1 MSGKKIKHPVFCGKL
16 LFSIIIVMFY
26 LIGRKLPLYG
36 INVSIYANQSIDAQ
50 VLLMQMISGDFYRSS
65 VFALGI
71 SPYILS
77 LLIIQAILAFVSS
90 EKRRRISPIKIHRI
104 QMCMMLMMAAMQAV
118 FHLKDLNFVAASGWE
133 RTFSETVAVI
143 EMITGA
149 FVILWLAGRNARYGI
164 GGQTLLIYVNILDGL
179 RMTLQKHYIRE
190 LIIPL
195 LISAIMVIVVLIM
208 ENAQVQIPVMRISIH
223 NIYADKNY
231 LAIKLNPVGVR
242 PVMFTSSFFM
252 LPQML
257 VSGLTY
263 IFPDNE
269 GLRWWQDNMILTRPL
284 GIGVYIFVLYILTIG
299 FSMIF
304 LRPGDLAEQLLKSGD
319 SIANLHS
326 GKDTRKYLTG
336 EILKISFFSATV
348 MGISLGVPM
357 LLQLAGT
364 IDSSLVMLPS
374 SVMMLTGIWFSLYQ
388 EVIAIRNYDAYQP
401 FI

>member
-1 MSGKKIKHPVFCGKL
+1 MSGKKTKHPVFCGKL
-16 LFSIIIVMFY
+16 LYSIIILICY

-36 INVSIYANQSIDAQ
+36 INVSIYVNQSIDAQ

-65 VFALGI
+65 LFALGI

-77 LLIIQAILAFVSS
+77 SLIIQAILAFVSS
-90 EKRRRISPIKIHRI
+90 EKRRRISPVRIHRM
-104 QMCMMLMMAAMQAV
+104 QMCIMLMMAAMQAV
-118 FHLKDLNFVAASGWE
+118 FHLKDLNFAVVSGWE
-133 RTFSETVAVI
+133 RTLSETVAVI

-149 FVILWLAGRNARYGI
+149 FVILWLAGRNKRYGI

-179 RMTLQKHYIRE
+179 RMTMQRHHIRE

-195 LISAIMVIVVLIM
+195 FVSFIMVIVVLVM
-208 ENAQVQIPVMRISIH
+208 ENAQMQIPVMRISIH
-223 NIYADKNY
+223 NIYADTNY
-231 LAIKLNPVGVR
+231 LAIKLNPIGVM
-242 PVMFTSSFFM
+242 PVMFASSFFM

-257 VSGLTY
+257 VQGLAY
-263 IFPDNE
+263 LLPDNA
-269 GLRWWQDNMILTRPL
+269 GLRWWQDNLVLTRLP
-284 GIGVYIFVLYILTIG
+284 GIGVYIFVLYILTIS
-299 FSMIF
+299 FSLIF
-304 LRPGDLAEQLLKSGD
+304 LRPGDLAEQFLKSGD

-348 MGISLGVPM
+348 MGICIGIPM

-364 IDSSLVMLPS
+364 IESSLVMLPS
-374 SVMMLTGIWFSLYQ
+374 SVMMMTGIWSNLYQ
-388 EVIAIRNYDAYQP
+388 EVIAICNYDAYQP